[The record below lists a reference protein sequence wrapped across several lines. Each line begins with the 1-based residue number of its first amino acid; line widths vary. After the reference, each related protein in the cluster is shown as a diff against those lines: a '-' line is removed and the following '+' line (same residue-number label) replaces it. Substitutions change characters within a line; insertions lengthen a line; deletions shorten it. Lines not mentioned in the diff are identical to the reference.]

1 MSFLEWTGSLML
13 SAPVLAVPL
22 LTMVSCLCP
31 RRWEFEGQW
40 QLQTIRLCVCVCPRP
55 WRRTSLG
62 ERERARESGMLGDG
76 ERGVRS

>member
-31 RRWEFEGQW
+31 RRWEFEGQR
-40 QLQTIRLCVCVCPRP
+40 QLQTIRLCVCVFVPAP
-55 WRRTSLG
+55 GGGQAW
-62 ERERARESGMLGDG
+62 EREREPESQGCWGMEREG
-76 ERGVRS
+76 